1 MRWVR
6 IETADGPCYGIVEG
20 ESIATVRGSPF
31 GDHAPTGE
39 RVALDT
45 ARFLPPVVPPTFYA
59 AGLNYPEHAVAAANK
74 RGVPP
79 SLPESADIGYRAVN
93 ALTGHNCP
101 IVIPADATER
111 VQYEAELVAV
121 IGRTARNIREEE
133 VRGHLLGYTIGNDVS
148 ERHWQ
153 AHDRTLWRAKNTDSF
168 APMGPWIDTEFDP
181 AGTET
186 IVRLNGEEAIRFAT
200 DSMIFSVETFIARMS
215 RYLTLVP
222 GDAVWMGTEGVG
234 PNLAHGDLCE
244 IEIAGLGT
252 LSNPVVR
259 EGL

>member
-1 MRWVR
+1 MRWAR
-6 IETADGPCYGIVEG
+6 IETADGPRYGIVEG
-20 ESIATVRGSPF
+20 ESITTVEGSPF
-31 GDHAPTGE
+31 GGHAPTGE
-39 RVALDT
+39 RVALDA

-74 RGVPP
+74 RGEIP

-93 ALTGHNCP
+93 ALTGHRRP

-121 IGRTARNIREEE
+121 IGRTARNIREDE

-186 IVRLNGEEAIRFAT
+186 IVRMNGEETIRFAT
-200 DSMIFSVETFIARMS
+200 ASMIFSVETFIARMS
-215 RYLTLVP
+215 RYLTLAP
-222 GDAVWMGTEGVG
+222 GDVVWMGTEGAG
-234 PNLAHGDLCE
+234 PNMAHGDLCE
-244 IEIAGLGT
+244 IEITGLGT
-252 LSNPVVR
+252 LSNPVIR
-259 EGL
+259 EGM